1 MEKKIIRHRLP
12 KGTQLL
18 VQCQAVDY
26 RDDIFEIAE
35 TKSELLSA
43 MQERGFDRSDYD
55 IQWIA
60 RDMTTEGT
68 LLYNEG
74 TGDTRKEAIRD
85 FWNSY
90 KSK

>member
-1 MEKKIIRHRLP
+1 MENRLP

-35 TKSELLSA
+35 TKSELLTI
-43 MQERGFDRSDYD
+43 MQERGFDRSDYY

>member
-35 TKSELLSA
+35 TKSELLSI

-55 IQWIA
+55 IRWIA

-68 LLYNEG
+68 LLFNEG
-74 TGDTRKEAIRD
+74 IGDTRKEAIED
-85 FWNSY
+85 FWNNY
-90 KSK
+90 QSK

>member
-35 TKSELLSA
+35 TKSELLSTI
-43 MQERGFDRSDYD
+43 QEQKINRSDYE
-55 IQWIA
+55 IQWIV

-68 LLYNEG
+68 LLFNEG
-74 TGDTRKEAIRD
+74 IGDTRKEAIED
-85 FWNSY
+85 FWNNY
-90 KSK
+90 QSK

>member
-1 MEKKIIRHRLP
+1 MGKKIIRHRLP

-35 TKSELLSA
+35 TKSELLTI
-43 MQERGFDRSDYD
+43 MQERGFDRSDYY

>member
-1 MEKKIIRHRLP
+1 MLP

-18 VQCQAVDY
+18 LQCQAVDY

-35 TKSELLSA
+35 TKSELLSI

-68 LLYNEG
+68 LLFNEG
-74 TGDTRKEAIRD
+74 IGDTRKEAIED
-85 FWNSY
+85 FWNNY
-90 KSK
+90 QSK

>member
-35 TKSELLSA
+35 TKSELLTI
-43 MQERGFDRSDYD
+43 MQERGFDRSDYY

>member
-26 RDDIFEIAE
+26 RGIIYEIAE
-35 TKSELLSA
+35 TKSELLSI

-60 RDMTTEGT
+60 RDMTIEGT
-68 LLYNEG
+68 LLYNQG
-74 TGDTRKEAIRD
+74 IGDTRKEAIED
-85 FWNSY
+85 FWNNY
-90 KSK
+90 QSK